1 MADEPGTTTSSRA
14 PVWAAF
20 VALCFLWGSTY
31 LFIKIGIDYWPPV
44 LLAGARNLL
53 AFAAVALVLVA
64 AAVVWRRPRP
74 LPGPRGW
81 VPPAIFALL
90 QGTAFALIFWAER
103 YITSGQ
109 TAVLIA
115 TNPLFTLPL
124 TRFWLK
130 ERVSARQYLA
140 VLLGLIGVGLTAG
153 VREGEGFTG
162 TVSERAT
169 AQGAVLV
176 AAFCYAFSLLYSRKY
191 MHGDRYANTAIH
203 LGTSAVY
210 LLLLSTVMD
219 PDDAD
224 VDFALPGLLALLYL
238 ALLGS
243 ALAYWLLFYLIDNL
257 DALQVSYVTVVN
269 PVVAVLLGIVVL
281 SEPITPLVVLGTLT
295 VVVGIYLVNRPA
307 RKPAE
312 QPAARAN

>member
-1 MADEPGTTTSSRA
+1 M
-14 PVWAAF
+14 
-20 VALCFLWGSTY
+20 
-31 LFIKIGIDYWPPV
+31 

-74 LPGPRGW
+74 LPGPAAGCRRRY
-81 VPPAIFALL
+81 FALL

-162 TVSERAT
+162 TLSERVT

-191 MHGDRYANTAIH
+191 MQATGPRTPPS
-203 LGTSAVY
+203 TSARRR
-210 LLLLSTVMD
+210 STYCCC
-219 PDDAD
+219 P
-224 VDFALPGLLALLYL
+224 P
-238 ALLGS
+238 
-243 ALAYWLLFYLIDNL
+243 
-257 DALQVSYVTVVN
+257 
-269 PVVAVLLGIVVL
+269 
-281 SEPITPLVVLGTLT
+281 
-295 VVVGIYLVNRPA
+295 
-307 RKPAE
+307 
-312 QPAARAN
+312 

>member
-1 MADEPGTTTSSRA
+1 MAEQRTASRA

-20 VALCFLWGSTY
+20 AALCFLWGSTY

-44 LLAGARNLL
+44 LLAGARNVL
-53 AFAAVALVLVA
+53 AFAAVALVLVGM
-64 AAVVWRRPRP
+64 AVLWKRPHP
-74 LPGPRGW
+74 LPGARGW
-81 VPPAIFALL
+81 VPPAVFALL

-103 YITSGQ
+103 YISSGQ

-124 TRFWLK
+124 TRLWLK
-130 ERVSARQYLA
+130 QPVAGRQYLA
-140 VLLGLIGVGLTAG
+140 VLLGVLGVALTAG

-162 TVSERAT
+162 TTAERVT

-203 LGTSAVY
+203 LGTSAIY
-210 LLLLSTVMD
+210 LLLLSTLMD
-219 PDDAD
+219 PDDAG
-224 VDFALPGLLALLYL
+224 VDLDPRGLLALLYL

-281 SEPITPLVVLGTLT
+281 SEPVTPLVWLGTAA
-295 VVVGIYLVNRPA
+295 VVLGIYLVNRPA
-307 RKPAE
+307 RAPAE
-312 QPAARAN
+312 TPSR